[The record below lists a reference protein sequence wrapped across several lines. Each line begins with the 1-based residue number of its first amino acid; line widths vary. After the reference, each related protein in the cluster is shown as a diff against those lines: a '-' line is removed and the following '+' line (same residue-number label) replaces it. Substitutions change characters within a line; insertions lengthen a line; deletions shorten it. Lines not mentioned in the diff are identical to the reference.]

1 LEVRV
6 QIERSPEPLHDDHRT
21 PPRVGESRITRP
33 ATQEAEDGPQRHAA
47 DGATQIMVPG
57 EEIAQPVRQREH
69 PLPHRDIGED
79 VVDEM
84 RGPSGHA
91 PSTAARAHRPPLARE
106 GDQTVGATGA
116 TSKPSEP
123 AREPA
128 ASQKAPELLLD
139 EAGQPFSVAQAG
151 RLGAKG
157 LEVLPDDLVKDLS
170 GWIPRRVAGR
180 GERHARDKASRMPA
194 AISPARAGNTWRSG
208 APAPADAD
216 SACQFLRASEAVP
229 MADSTTHVYHTTPV
243 GQPGIVVW
251 KRSSGGHLR
260 TVLRGQ
266 KFR

>member
-84 RGPSGHA
+84 GGPFGHA

-139 EAGQPFSVAQAG
+139 EAGQPFSIAQAG

-157 LEVLPDDLVKDLS
+157 LEVLPALASDRFPES
-170 GWIPRRVAGR
+170 N
-180 GERHARDKASRMPA
+180 RH
-194 AISPARAGNTWRSG
+194 
-208 APAPADAD
+208 
-216 SACQFLRASEAVP
+216 
-229 MADSTTHVYHTTPV
+229 
-243 GQPGIVVW
+243 
-251 KRSSGGHLR
+251 GGHDEDGIRERSRDSIEPSRAHDFAGVGDQLHG
-260 TVLRGQ
+260 TPA
-266 KFR
+266 